1 MNLLYHWPWPTMS
14 NFIRRKYNFV
24 NHPISKKSRPNCF
37 RRKICVP
44 KTSVYLILVC
54 DMVATRLRR
63 WNLVSDGNKIPI
75 RNYFFSLSRILW
87 PGHSERWSGGR
98 GKHRKKNAYNEKKIE
113 IWVKCWS
120 SFQQWTTVLHCNIPA
135 RKNPTYMK
143 VWHDPWVIRL
153 ICQRYSCNLFNMGLL
168 SKIHLSQA

>member
-75 RNYFFSLSRILW
+75 RNYFFSLSLEFFGRATVNVGLRDAENTERKL
-87 PGHSERWSGGR
+87 PTKKRRSKSGSSVGHL
-98 GKHRKKNAYNEKKIE
+98 
-113 IWVKCWS
+113 
-120 SFQQWTTVLHCNIPA
+120 FNIP
-135 RKNPTYMK
+135 RLCYIVTFMQEKNQHIWKCGTTPGSF
-143 VWHDPWVIRL
+143 V
-153 ICQRYSCNLFNMGLL
+153 
-168 SKIHLSQA
+168 

>member
-1 MNLLYHWPWPTMS
+1 MKLAKFVRNLPSGSEPVIPLALAY
-14 NFIRRKYNFV
+14 NEQFYKRKYNFV

-87 PGHSERWSGGR
+87 PGHSERWSRGR
-98 GKHRKKNAYNEKKIE
+98 GTHRTKNAYKTNPVPVSGKLVIQKGSRRLNYE
-113 IWVKCWS
+113 S
-120 SFQQWTTVLHCNIPA
+120 SANLYHQQCTTVLH
-135 RKNPTYMK
+135 
-143 VWHDPWVIRL
+143 L
-153 ICQRYSCNLFNMGLL
+153 I
-168 SKIHLSQA
+168 I